1 MPDKNVTLMYDGPPI
16 EARRAAW
23 VLAGIG
29 GLVLVPIGLF
39 GHAPW
44 LYVFAVPMLLIGL
57 VLLPLHLRITVNH
70 RERLVRVTNRW
81 LGLKVRERR
90 YPSSDLLG
98 LDLDRVAGAERD
110 RPSDI
115 WYLRLRLGLKIYT
128 IGKYDSRA
136 NALRAQ
142 LKLREKLENRPP
154 AA

>member
-1 MPDKNVTLMYDGPPI
+1 MPDKDVTLLYDGPPI
-16 EARRAAW
+16 ETRRAAW

-29 GLVLVPIGLF
+29 GPVLVPIGLF

-57 VLLPLHLRITVNH
+57 VLLPLHVRITVNH

-90 YPSSDLLG
+90 YPASDLLG

-110 RPSDI
+110 RPSDT